1 MQLSRLVLPS
11 TVVLL
16 LLAAVPSWA
25 QLPEGKGREQ
35 VMKVCIGCHEVER
48 SVSLRQDRNGWQTT
62 LAKMVGLGMK
72 ASDEELVS
80 ILDYL
85 VEHFP
90 AGEVPPVNIN
100 KASAIQLESGLSLL
114 RSQAAKVIAYRKSNG
129 DFRSIEDLKKVPGL
143 DFEKIESRRDRIVF

>member
-1 MQLSRLVLPS
+1 MTLYRPVLPLAA
-11 TVVLL
+11 VVLF
-16 LLAAVPSWA
+16 LAAVPSHA
-25 QLPEGKGREQ
+25 QLPEGPGREQ

-72 ASDEELVS
+72 STDEELVQ

-100 KASAIQLESGLSLL
+100 KANAIQLEARLSLL
-114 RSQAAKVIAYRKSNG
+114 RSQAAKIIAYRRKNG
-129 DFRSIEDLKKVPGL
+129 VFASLEDLKKIPDL
-143 DFEKIESRRDRIVF
+143 DFEKIESKKDRIVF